1 MTSSLPIQAT
11 TNNLIISPCWI
22 YMCLVKTKRIFFIEN
37 VEQLVKTTKVIVGEM
52 GQTIYNNQ
60 VGDHSSR

>member
-1 MTSSLPIQAT
+1 
-11 TNNLIISPCWI
+11 
-22 YMCLVKTKRIFFIEN
+22 MCLVKTKRIFFIEN

-52 GQTIYNNQ
+52 GQTIYNSQ